1 MTTGSGLDAQIG
13 FGQESTWGTA
23 VTPTRFIEFNNE
35 SLSKDVTWLEPSA
48 LHTGIKYQRASRI
61 RQSRISVSG
70 DVELDINTLG
80 MGLLVK
86 HMLASTVT
94 MPTQI
99 ASSTAYKQVHT
110 PGDFKGLG
118 LTVQVG
124 RPEPSTGTSR
134 PFTLAG
140 CKVGKWEFSLKDN
153 ATPSLKLTVDGRS
166 EDTATALATAS
177 FLTGATTFDFSQ
189 ATLKLGGTV
198 STASGE
204 TTVTGG
210 TAVSTVINSITVAGE
225 AKMATDRYG
234 IGNGGLKAEQLENGI
249 PTITGKL
256 DAEFNKTELYD
267 VYSANTT
274 TALQLDLTGA
284 SIEGGSN
291 FLFSIIIPAVK
302 LKTATPQ
309 VKGPDIVAMSTD
321 YQGYSDETNP
331 VVQVKIVSTEDAT
344 I

>member
-1 MTTGSGLDAQIG
+1 MTTGTGLDAQVG
-13 FGQESTWGTA
+13 FGQESPWGTG

-35 SLSKDVTWLEPSA
+35 SLSKDVTWLEPKA
-48 LHTGIKYQRASRI
+48 LHRGIKYQRVSRI

-70 DVELDINTLG
+70 DVEFDVNTLG

-86 HMLASTVT
+86 HMLASTVST
-94 MPTQI
+94 PTQI
-99 ASSTAYKQVHT
+99 ATSTAYQQIHT

-124 RPEPSTGTSR
+124 RPEPSSGTSQ

-140 CKVGKWEFSLKDN
+140 CKVTKWEFTLKDN
-153 ATPSLKLTVDGRS
+153 DTPSLKLTFDGKS
-166 EDTATALATAS
+166 ETTATALTTAS
-177 FLTGATTFDFSQ
+177 YLSGSTTFDFSE

-198 STASGE
+198 STTGGE
-204 TTVTGG
+204 TSISGG
-210 TAVSTVINSITVAGE
+210 TAVSTIINSITVAGE

-234 IGNGGLKAEQLENGI
+234 IGNGGLKAEQLENDT
-249 PTITGKL
+249 PMITGKL
-256 DAEFNKTELYD
+256 DAEFSKTELYD
-267 VYSANTT
+267 VYSANST

-284 SIEGGSN
+284 AIDGSN
-291 FLFSIIIPAVK
+291 FLFSFIIPAVK
-302 LKTATPQ
+302 LKSAKPQ

-321 YQGYSDETNP
+321 YQGYSDEVNP
-331 VVQVKIVSTEDAT
+331 VIQVKIVSTETST